1 MWLPRRLDHS
11 RPDPTGGRPPKNPT
25 ERTARGPRIGD
36 GACRLV
42 GSRFYGF
49 GWLRCLSRVVPPK
62 DPISNSN
69 PTPSTSPRLSSQG
82 GGLVETTPHSWKGP
96 SPGWISA
103 SKGPGWLRRS
113 YRLAPPGVP
122 PSLSDPGRMTDP
134 D

>member
-1 MWLPRRLDHS
+1 MWLPWRLDHL
-11 RPDPTGGRPPKNPT
+11 RPDPTGGRSPTNPT
-25 ERTARGPRIGD
+25 ERTARGSRIGN
-36 GACRLV
+36 GACRPV

-49 GWLRCLSRVVPPK
+49 GWLRCFSRVVPPK
-62 DPISNSN
+62 DLISNSN
-69 PTPSTSPRLSSQG
+69 PTLRTSPRLSSQG

-96 SPGWISA
+96 LPGWISA
-103 SKGPGWLRRS
+103 AKGPGWLRLS